1 MDLLI
6 LSDSHGH
13 PEAVE
18 EAVRRTH
25 PDALLFAGDGLRD
38 LARADLPL
46 GLPVYAVA
54 GNCDVCLLPLVIG
67 EEILDPEEEL
77 LLTLDGVRILLCHG
91 HTLGVKHGLGGA
103 IAHAAAR
110 HADVLV
116 FGHTHEPLIR
126 TILPDAPEAVALGL
140 SMPLLLLNPGSA
152 GSRTSPTFGTL
163 TLRRGIP
170 LAGHGTL

>member
-1 MDLLI
+1 MI
-6 LSDSHGH
+6 TKSAFRFT
-13 PEAVE
+13 PP
-18 EAVRRTH
+18 R
-25 PDALLFAGDGLRD
+25 P
-38 LARADLPL
+38 
-46 GLPVYAVA
+46 LPVYAVA

-91 HTLGVKHGLGGA
+91 HNLGVKHGLGGA
-103 IAHAAAR
+103 IAHAATR

-140 SMPLLLLNPGSA
+140 SKPLLLLNPGSA
-152 GSRTSPTFGTL
+152 GARPSSFGTL
-163 TLRRGIP
+163 TLRGGVP
-170 LAGHGTL
+170 LAGHGAL